1 MLDIKKNNQK
11 ILRIAAVKD
20 CTGLSRSTIY
30 LMISKGEFPKNV
42 RIGAKAVGWVDSD
55 LQSWIESRI
64 ARDKVVES

>member
-1 MLDIKKNNQK
+1 MDTKTNNLK
-11 ILRIAAVKD
+11 ILRLAAVKE

-30 LMISKGEFPKNV
+30 LMINKGEFPKNV

-64 ARDKVVES
+64 ARDKAAES